1 MAAWRYPSPRSR
13 GGFLLKRLDFNGNPY
28 VGVYAAANDQVLIVG
43 PEVPRRTARAM
54 ADALEVRLVETT
66 LAGSGVVG
74 SLIAMNSAGA
84 VVSGLAEAPELAK
97 LGIQRV
103 KRIADK
109 LNAAGNNIL
118 CNDSGAIVHPGFDAS
133 TVREVS
139 YILGVPVERGTVA
152 GVRTVG
158 SAAVATNKGVL
169 CHPHANEEEM
179 MLLQDVLKVPART
192 TTANYGTAQIGACL
206 IANDR
211 GAIIGSRTTP
221 IEMGRIEEGLGYL

>member
-1 MAAWRYPSPRSR
+1 M
-13 GGFLLKRLDFNGNPY
+13 
-28 VGVYAAANDQVLIVG
+28 YAAANDEVLIVG

-54 ADALEVRLVETT
+54 AEALEVRLVETT
-66 LAGSGVVG
+66 LGGSGVVG

-84 VVSGLAEAPELAK
+84 VVSGLAEATELTRF
-97 LGIQRV
+97 GMPRV
-103 KRIADK
+103 TPITDR

-118 CNDSGAIVHPGFDAS
+118 CNDQGAIVHPGFDEA
-133 TVREVS
+133 TLREVS
-139 YILGVPVERGTVA
+139 MALGVPVRRGTVG

-169 CHPHANEEEM
+169 CHPHATEEEM
-179 MLLQDVLKVPART
+179 GLLKDVLRAPVRT

-206 IANDR
+206 VANTR
-211 GAIIGSRTTP
+211 GAIIGSKTTP

>member
-1 MAAWRYPSPRSR
+1 M
-13 GGFLLKRLDFNGNPY
+13 DFNGNPY
-28 VGVYAAANDQVLIVG
+28 VGVYAAANDEVLVVG
-43 PEVPRRTARAM
+43 PEVPRRTGRTM

-74 SLIAMNSAGA
+74 SLIAMNSTGA
-84 VVSGLAEAPELAK
+84 IVSGLAERNELGR
-97 LGIQRV
+97 LGMPRV
-103 KRIADK
+103 KLLSDR

-118 CNDSGAIVHPGFDAS
+118 CNDSGAIVHPGFDETS
-133 TVREVS
+133 LREVS
-139 YILGVPVERGTVA
+139 EVLGVPVERGTVA

-169 CHPHANEEEM
+169 CHPHASESEM
-179 MLLQDVLKVPART
+179 SLLQTVLRVPVRT

-206 IANDR
+206 VANAR